1 MSVDNK
7 NKQLFKL
14 LFAAAWLDGKIHP
27 NEREY
32 LHRMVRESALGEDEE
47 IKLLLT
53 EVKPIQSE
61 QCYQWLEEYL
71 GKNPSEQDYQTLLD
85 SLSGLIYVDNDIA
98 IQEAQFLTYLQT
110 LESNKSIF
118 NQVLR
123 SIQKLYLKA
132 IASTEHRG

>member
-7 NKQLFKL
+7 KKQLFKL
-14 LFAAAWLDGKIHP
+14 LFAAAWLDGKIHQ

-32 LHRMVRESALGEDEE
+32 LHRMVRENALAEDED

-53 EVKPIQSE
+53 EMKPIQSE

-71 GKNPSEQDYQTLLD
+71 GKNPSEQDYQELLE
-85 SLSGLIYVDNDIA
+85 SLSGIIYVDNDIA
-98 IQEAQFLTYLQT
+98 VQESQFLTYLQT
-110 LESNKSIF
+110 LEANKSIF

-132 IASTEHRG
+132 MAYAEK